1 MCSMHN
7 LVVFQISFQKH
18 KCFLKT
24 QLDAQIWIQSL
35 FENLWNDN
43 HVQQQTSITSQS
55 NRVLNFISKA
65 LYFSKPNWKPANFKP
80 KF

>member
-1 MCSMHN
+1 MHN

-18 KCFLKT
+18 EYFSKT
-24 QLDAQIWIQSL
+24 QLDAQIWIQCL

-55 NRVLNFISKA
+55 NGVLNFISKA
-65 LYFSKPNWKPANFKP
+65 LYFSKPNWRPTNF
-80 KF
+80 